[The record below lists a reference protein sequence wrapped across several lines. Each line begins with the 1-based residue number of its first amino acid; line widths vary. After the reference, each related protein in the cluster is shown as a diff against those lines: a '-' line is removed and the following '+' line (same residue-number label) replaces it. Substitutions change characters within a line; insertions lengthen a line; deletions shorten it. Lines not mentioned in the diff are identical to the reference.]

1 MKKESICTEN
11 SEISIPWLSVI
22 IPIYNAEQYL
32 EKCLESILEQTYTN
46 FEVLLVDD
54 ASTDSSAEICRRYAS
69 VDERIQYLRKENS
82 GAYLTRIYGV
92 ERARGTYFT
101 FCDADDYYTYKH
113 AFMRIYEELNQEQYD
128 ALQFGYVKKYNHL
141 RRKVRSS
148 ARTVSVQEEQ
158 FVEQEYPK
166 LLCSFW
172 ERSHLTMQVWNK
184 VYHRKL
190 LSNLKAVKGTEKIFW
205 GEDLILNL
213 HLLSTCRMILFIPDT
228 LYCYVQFRG
237 GTSKVSLHTMQDL
250 NNIKKYQQIYLSA
263 YHGKDKE
270 EMERILFSEMTGWLF
285 YYTQQVLDYFGDA
298 VAESMLAETFQLSEF
313 SKARAYYS
321 ERKELQGKKVELL
334 RKADV
339 KEYIMQA
346 KESSRQRKQKECIK
360 RLIRKIYYSL

>member
-237 GTSKVSLHTMQDL
+237 GQ
-250 NNIKKYQQIYLSA
+250 
-263 YHGKDKE
+263 
-270 EMERILFSEMTGWLF
+270 
-285 YYTQQVLDYFGDA
+285 
-298 VAESMLAETFQLSEF
+298 
-313 SKARAYYS
+313 ARS
-321 ERKELQGKKVELL
+321 H
-334 RKADV
+334 
-339 KEYIMQA
+339 
-346 KESSRQRKQKECIK
+346 CI
-360 RLIRKIYYSL
+360 RCKI